1 MRINTIRFLNL
12 NSLRTEQEL
21 RFDQSPLSESGLF
34 AITGDTGAGK
44 STILDAL
51 TLALYGQVPRK
62 ADEGEIMS
70 YGTGKSLAEVE
81 FEVGQERYRSK
92 WSIWRAHEKAEG
104 ALQPSRRELSHW
116 NAEKQAFEIIGEKK
130 REVNEKIVEITGL
143 DYDRFCR
150 SVLLSQGDF
159 AAFLKADE
167 RDRSELLE
175 RITGTAIYSDLSK
188 AAFERHKLEKQRLE
202 ALEQELE
209 MLDLLSEEEAAALDQ
224 QLKELQNTVKSHRAE
239 EQQLREQLNWLLQLE
254 KLQQKEQRL
263 QHEATKLEEQF
274 TAFQPKVGR
283 LALHR
288 KALPLQLPIQRLQD
302 ATGQL
307 QALNEGIAK
316 EEHALPA
323 LQQQLEAAKKN
334 STDAAN
340 ALQSAKAAQQK
351 QAPVL
356 EKVKALDL
364 TIAGQLPTLEKQ
376 QQALA
381 HAREDL
387 QKTTQQQQKTATAL
401 QTAREKAES
410 VGQWLETHAPWSKLA
425 EDLPGI
431 REQRKQ
437 LAGSFKEQQ
446 AISKKLEQQE
456 NKQKTGAAALSTL
469 QQQADDLKQKRDQ
482 TLSRLEQLAPR
493 SFTTD
498 TSSLLDRLHE
508 EITGLTQR
516 QTRLEK
522 LQTLSRDYEKLL
534 ATYSR
539 LEAEL
544 EELQSR
550 DRILNTEVL
559 GTLDQIDQL
568 QKTRQYRSRI
578 FEQQQAIANYEK
590 DRANLKEGEACPLCL
605 STHHPFREKEVK
617 PFVDEARED
626 LKRAEAQLEKAQQQ
640 QRQLLTEQQQIE
652 MRIEQLQGDEKKD
665 LAGKLQE
672 QYEQLVAHEEQIAA
686 LQPKESQWVK
696 ASSLSG
702 ELNAVQAELEQ
713 RQADRKTLGQVL
725 KSLDAIKA
733 DLEKAERRYHDAAA
747 DQRLLEAEVGR
758 LQQEQA
764 EKARQFEEGTARIN
778 QLLEPHGFAFE
789 LKTAKAMFQT
799 LEERREAWASQKGE
813 ADALAKETAVLEA
826 QLEQLNQQ
834 LEERQAVV
842 QEQEAAVKETQ
853 SALAQLQQERE
864 ALFGDK
870 DPIKVGQALQEQQE
884 QAEAQRDEAQ
894 DAAVKAEQA
903 VLTTQSSLKEK
914 QEQQI
919 SQSAKVKGFED
930 ELAKAAR
937 SAGFE
942 DTATAQSALL
952 TESEAQSLET
962 EAETLRQQQ
971 QQLQQSL
978 KETQAELEQEKARA
992 LTDRPADELETAL
1005 EEAAEAL
1012 SAVQQRT
1019 GALTEQQRRHQ
1030 AQQAKAAGLAEQLAQ
1045 QRKGYQRWAALN
1057 DIIGQADGKKFRMFA
1072 QGLSLQKLTQLANIH
1087 LQQLHGRYL
1096 IQKRE
1101 GDTLELDIVDTYQAD
1116 NRRSMNTLSG
1126 GESFLVSL
1134 ALALGLSELAG
1145 RDTQIQSLFIDEGF
1159 GTLDENTLDLA
1170 IATLENLQ
1178 ASGKTIGIIS
1188 HVKALKERIA
1198 TQVQVTKQGNGF
1210 STVQVVG

>member
-1 MRINTIRFLNL
+1 MRIIAIRLLNI

-21 RFDQSPLSESGLF
+21 DFKVPPLSESGLF

-104 ALQPSRRELSHW
+104 ALQPSRRELSRW

-130 REVNEKIVEITGL
+130 REVTEMVAEITGL

-167 RDRSELLE
+167 RGRSELLE

-188 AAFERHKLEKQRLE
+188 AAFERHKLEKQKLE

-209 MLDLLSEEEAAALDQ
+209 RLDLLSEEEAAALDQ
-224 QLKELQNTVKSHRAE
+224 QLKKLQDTVKSRRAE
-239 EQQLREQLNWLLQLE
+239 EQQLREQLNWLVQLE
-254 KLQQKEQRL
+254 KLRQKEQRL
-263 QHEATKLEEQF
+263 QQEAANLEEQS
-274 TAFQPKVGR
+274 TAFQPKAKR
-283 LALHR
+283 LTLHR

-307 QALNEGIAK
+307 QALNDSIAK
-316 EEHALPA
+316 EEQALPA
-323 LQQQLEAAKKN
+323 LQQQLEAAKNN
-334 STDAAN
+334 STAAAD
-340 ALQSAKAAQQK
+340 ALQSARAEQQK

-364 TIAGQLPTLEKQ
+364 TINGQRPTLEKQ
-376 QQALA
+376 QQSLA
-381 HAREDL
+381 QAREDL

-401 QTAREKAES
+401 QSAKEKAEA
-410 VGQWLETHAPWSKLA
+410 VGQWLETHTPWSKLA

-437 LAGSFKEQQ
+437 LAGSFREQQ
-446 AISKKLEQQE
+446 AISEKLEQQQQ
-456 NKQKTGAAALSTL
+456 KQKKGAAFLSKL
-469 QQQADDLKQKRDQ
+469 QQQVDGLKQKMDNALKQ
-482 TLSRLEQLAPR
+482 LEQLAPK

-516 QTRLEK
+516 QARLEK
-522 LQTLSRDYEKLL
+522 LQTLSQDYEKLL
-534 ATYSR
+534 ANYSR
-539 LEAEL
+539 LETEL
-544 EELQSR
+544 EELQAR

-568 QKTRQYRSRI
+568 QQTRQYRSRI

-590 DRANLKEGEACPLCL
+590 DRAQLEEGEPCPLCL

-617 PFVDEARED
+617 PFVDEAREE

-640 QRQLLTEQQQIE
+640 QRSLLTEQQQIE
-652 MRIEQLQGDEKKD
+652 LRIEQLQGDEKKA

-686 LQPKESQWVK
+686 LQPQESQWIK

-702 ELNAVQAELEQ
+702 ELNALQAELEQ
-713 RQADRKTLGQVL
+713 RQADRKSLSQVL

-733 DLEKAERRYHDAAA
+733 DLEKAERRYHEAAA
-747 DQRLLEAEVGR
+747 DQRLLEAEASR

-799 LEERREAWASQKGE
+799 LEERREAWLAQKE
-813 ADALAKETAVLEA
+813 QAEALAKETAVLEA
-826 QLEQLNQQ
+826 QLGQLNQQ
-834 LEERQAVV
+834 MEERRAAVL
-842 QEQEAAVKETQ
+842 EQETAAKEAE
-853 SALAQLQQERE
+853 SALAQLQKERE

-870 DPIKVGQALQEQQE
+870 DPVKVGQALQEQQD

-894 DAAVKAEQA
+894 AAAVKAEQA

-919 SQSAKVKGFED
+919 SLAAKLKGFED
-930 ELAKAAR
+930 DLAKAAQA
-937 SAGFE
+937 AGFE
-942 DTATAQSALL
+942 DAGAAQSALL
-952 TESEAQSLET
+952 PEPEAQALET

-971 QQLQQSL
+971 QQLEQGL
-978 KETQAELEQEKARA
+978 KETKAELEKEQARA
-992 LTDRPADELETAL
+992 LTDRPVAELETAL

-1012 SAVQQRT
+1012 SAVQQQV

-1030 AQQAKAAGLAEQLAQ
+1030 AQQAKAAGLGAQLEQ

-1072 QGLSLQKLTQLANIH
+1072 QGLTLQKLTHLANIH

-1210 STVQVVG
+1210 STVRVVG

>member
-81 FEVGQERYRSK
+81 FEVGQDRYRSK

-104 ALQPSRRELSHW
+104 ALQASRRELSRW

-130 REVNEKIVEITGL
+130 REVTEMVAEITGL

-188 AAFERHKLEKQRLE
+188 AAFERHKLEKHKLE

-209 MLDLLSEEEAAALDQ
+209 RLDLLSEEEAAALDQ
-224 QLKELQNTVKSHRAE
+224 QLKKLQDTVKSRRAE
-239 EQQLREQLNWLLQLE
+239 EQQLREQLNWLVQLE

-263 QHEATKLEEQF
+263 QQEADNLEEQS
-274 TAFQPKVGR
+274 TAFRPKAKR

-316 EEHALPA
+316 EEQVLPA
-323 LQQQLEAAKKN
+323 LQQQLEAAKNN
-334 STDAAN
+334 STAAAD
-340 ALQSAKAAQQK
+340 ALQSARAEQQK

-364 TIAGQLPTLEKQ
+364 TINGQRPTLKKQ
-376 QQALA
+376 QQSLA
-381 HAREDL
+381 QAREDL

-401 QTAREKAES
+401 QSAKEQAEA
-410 VGQWLETHAPWSKLA
+410 VGQWLETHTPWSKLA

-437 LAGSFKEQQ
+437 LAGSFREQQ
-446 AISKKLEQQE
+446 AISEKLEQQQQ
-456 NKQKTGAAALSTL
+456 KQKKGAASLSKL
-469 QQQADDLKQKRDQ
+469 QQQVDGLKQKKDNALKQ
-482 TLSRLEQLAPR
+482 LEQLAPK

-516 QTRLEK
+516 QARLEK
-522 LQTLSRDYEKLL
+522 LQTLSQDYEKLL

-539 LEAEL
+539 LETEL
-544 EELQSR
+544 EELQAR

-568 QKTRQYRSRI
+568 QQTRQYRSRI

-590 DRANLKEGEACPLCL
+590 DRARLEAGEPCPLCL
-605 STHHPFREKEVK
+605 STHHPFREKGVQ
-617 PFVDEARED
+617 PFVDEAREE
-626 LKRAEAQLEKAQQQ
+626 LKRAETQLEKAQQQ
-640 QRQLLTEQQQIE
+640 QRSLLTEQQQIE
-652 MRIEQLQGDEKKD
+652 LRIEQLQGDEKKA

-686 LQPKESQWVK
+686 LQPQESQWIK

-702 ELNAVQAELEQ
+702 ELNALQAELER
-713 RQADRKTLGQVL
+713 RQADRKTLSQVL

-747 DQRLLEAEVGR
+747 DQRLLEAEAIR

-764 EKARQFEEGTARIN
+764 AKARQFKEGTARIN

-789 LKTAKAMFQT
+789 LNTAKAMFQT
-799 LEERREAWASQKGE
+799 LEERREAWLAQKE
-813 ADALAKETAVLEA
+813 QAEALAKETAVLKA

-834 LEERQAVV
+834 MEERRAAVL
-842 QEQEAAVKETQ
+842 EQETAAKEAE
-853 SALAQLQQERE
+853 SALAQLQKERE

-870 DPIKVGQALQEQQE
+870 DPVKVGQALQEHQN
-884 QAEAQRDEAQ
+884 QAEAQREEAQ
-894 DAAVKAEQA
+894 AAAIKAEQA
-903 VLTTQSSLKEK
+903 VLTTQSSLKDK

-919 SQSAKVKGFED
+919 SLTSKLKGFEED
-930 ELAKAAR
+930 LAKAAQA
-937 SAGFE
+937 AGFE
-942 DTATAQSALL
+942 DAGAAQSALL
-952 TESEAQSLET
+952 PEPEAQALET

-971 QQLQQSL
+971 QQLEQGL
-978 KETQAELEQEKARA
+978 KETKAELEKEQARA
-992 LTDRPADELETAL
+992 LTDRPVDELETAL

-1012 SAVQQRT
+1012 SAVQQQV

-1030 AQQAKAAGLAEQLAQ
+1030 AQQTKAAGLGAQLEK
-1045 QRKGYQRWAALN
+1045 QRKGYHRWAALN

-1072 QGLSLQKLTQLANIH
+1072 QGLTLQKLTHLANIH

-1210 STVQVVG
+1210 STVRVVG